1 MLLLLATI
9 IDFQPRPVSRT
20 PLVSGPATVL
30 KAATIS
36 IERCGFTN
44 VRIEPSDM
52 GFGRV
57 DAVVV
62 DTSSKTPARMA
73 CYQRLLG
80 GPDGA
85 VRPAP
90 LRRP

>member
-1 MLLLLATI
+1 MLILLATM
-9 IDFQPRPVSRT
+9 IDFQPGPVPRT

-36 IERCGFTN
+36 IEKCGFTN

-62 DTSSKTPARMA
+62 DTSSKTSARMA